1 MIAALADRGT
11 TLGYHGPHED
21 VALAAALDWL
31 AGDSERPFLPT
42 IQALANYLRQTT
54 GLAVSRPLLSAWL
67 NHNEPV
73 GTHPTSPFYTGGEGE
88 PTTRQAHYE
97 RVRREGAG
105 ALVDDALQVLE
116 DAQPHEH
123 SLAKAKA
130 GVRQWIAE
138 RVDRQTWGAQQAQA
152 PTVIGSLHL
161 HAVTARPPSAQ
172 IAPPPQGTGTGSG
185 DREYP
190 TETRVVVGETRDG
203 VVDVAGGG
211 GV

>member
-1 MIAALADRGT
+1 MIAALADLGT
-11 TLGYHGPHED
+11 AHGYSGPRDD
-21 VALAAALDWL
+21 VALAAACDWL
-31 AGDSERPFLPT
+31 SGHTVPPFLPT
-42 IQALANYLRQTT
+42 VSSLALYLTAQ
-54 GLAVSRPLLSAWL
+54 GSPVSRPALNNWL
-67 NHNEPV
+67 TDDQPV
-73 GTHPTSPFYTGGEGE
+73 GLSPDSPLYTGGEGE
-88 PTTRQAHYE
+88 PLTRRQCYT
-97 RVRREGAG
+97 RVKPGQAG

-138 RVDRQTWGAQQAQA
+138 RVDRQSWGAQQAQA